1 MVAVRV
7 GPTTV
12 ARLQKYT
19 GKLPVVR
26 HLPFGRLLPWSDA
39 PGDDAAPLAGAEQL
53 PSDGSDHIRRAS
65 FGTAPPSGLPDNR
78 LAVLA
83 KIKADKEAAA
93 AAMAA
98 AAAAP
103 AAGAP

>member
-1 MVAVRV
+1 MERRA
-7 GPTTV
+7 
-12 ARLQKYT
+12 
-19 GKLPVVR
+19 
-26 HLPFGRLLPWSDA
+26 GR
-39 PGDDAAPLAGAEQL
+39 APLAGAEPL

-93 AAMAA
+93 AAKA
-98 AAAAP
+98 
-103 AAGAP
+103 